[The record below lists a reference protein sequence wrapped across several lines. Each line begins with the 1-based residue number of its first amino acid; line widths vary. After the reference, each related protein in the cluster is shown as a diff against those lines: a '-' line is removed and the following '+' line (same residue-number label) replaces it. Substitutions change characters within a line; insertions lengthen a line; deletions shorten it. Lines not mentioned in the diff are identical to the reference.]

1 MCIKIT
7 SLDLNA
13 NIIAPINSILEM
25 LINNYN
31 IAQNLKP
38 KTNKK
43 ASNKPRTLQG
53 GVDIKEN
60 GNGQVV
66 ADTK

>member
-43 ASNKPRTLQG
+43 ASNNPRVLQG
-53 GVDIKEN
+53 GADIKEN
-60 GNGQVV
+60 GNG
-66 ADTK
+66 